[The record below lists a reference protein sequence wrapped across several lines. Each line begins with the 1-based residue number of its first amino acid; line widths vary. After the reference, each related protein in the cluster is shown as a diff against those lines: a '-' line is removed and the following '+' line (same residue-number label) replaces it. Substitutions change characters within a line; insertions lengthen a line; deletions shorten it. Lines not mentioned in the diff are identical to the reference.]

1 MGTKGSVMRIKPKK
15 HDVVVFDGRRGVVIN
30 VDGNMA
36 HVYYSTPKS
45 NEVGGHGWLHFNG
58 LKVVAR
64 RRSQLEGDEPEGLR
78 ILEVRGGST

>member
-1 MGTKGSVMRIKPKK
+1 MRIKPKK

-36 HVYYSTPKS
+36 HVCYSLPKS
-45 NEVGGHGWLHFNG
+45 NKMVGQGWLHFNG

-78 ILEVRGGST
+78 ILEVRG